1 MLVGYLS
8 LTTIRLIFLYLVCGI
23 RLQNSTP
30 VSYSEAPLGK
40 KDKGV
45 EESIMLEEGGK
56 PEIYTQEHEK
66 LLGHTERSWTLFEDG
81 YGKDGKRIYDSVRG
95 KTCHQCRLVTLWRM
109 LSLTIF
115 G

>member
-23 RLQNSTP
+23 RLQNST
-30 VSYSEAPLGK
+30 LGK

-66 LLGHTERSWTLFEDG
+66 LLGLTERSWTLFEDG

-95 KTCHQCRLVTLWRM
+95 KTCHHCRLVTLWRM

>member
-23 RLQNSTP
+23 RLQNST
-30 VSYSEAPLGK
+30 LRK

-45 EESIMLEEGGK
+45 EESSMLEEGRK

>member
-1 MLVGYLS
+1 M
-8 LTTIRLIFLYLVCGI
+8 
-23 RLQNSTP
+23 
-30 VSYSEAPLGK
+30 SYSEAPLGK

-56 PEIYTQEHEK
+56 PEIYTEEHEK
-66 LLGHTERSWTLFEDG
+66 LLGHTERCWTLFEDG